1 MRVALIHDWLNG
13 MRGGEKVLEAL
24 CDLFPDAVIFTLFYE
39 AKKVS
44 KKISRHEVRASYLD
58 KIPGMKKSY
67 RNLLLLYPSAMQSL
81 KLDGFDLCISV
92 SHSVAKGIYPG
103 PNSLHICICLTPM
116 RYIWDRFDDYFGK
129 EDSGQI
135 KRHVARMLCMNLR
148 RWDAQASSRVDLF
161 VAISEF
167 VKRRIWKF
175 YHRPS
180 RVIYPYADT
189 DFYTLDKDRANQLNV
204 FAPRET
210 GYFLAVSALV
220 PYKRIQDI
228 VEAFNNRN
236 ERVVIV
242 GDGPE
247 KKRLMG
253 MATPNIKFTGWVSD
267 EQLLGL
273 YHNSKA
279 LIFPGVED
287 FGIVPVEAQACG
299 IPVIAL
305 AEGGALETVT
315 GPILGLDT
323 IEDKRATGLF
333 FRKQGPEH
341 IIEAIGAFDR
351 MHFDSNI
358 IRKNALRFA
367 RPVFQENMLELVKET
382 YLQFKNGGKLE
393 IEKRM
398 TQSPEP
404 AFWTQM
410 VG

>member
-1 MRVALIHDWLNG
+1 VALIHDWHNG

-39 AKKVS
+39 ANKVS
-44 KKISRHEVRASYLD
+44 KKISQHEVRSSYLD

-92 SHSVAKGIYPG
+92 SHSVAKGIHPG
-103 PNSLHICICLTPM
+103 PDSLHICICLTPM

-180 RVIYPYADT
+180 TVIYPFADT
-189 DFYTLDKDRANQLNV
+189 DFFTLDKGKGNQLNV
-204 FAPRET
+204 FSPCES

-228 VEAFNNRN
+228 VEAFKNRN

-247 KKRLMG
+247 KKRLMA
-253 MATPNIKFTGWVSD
+253 MATPNIEFAGWVSD
-267 EQLLGL
+267 QQLLGL
-273 YHNSKA
+273 YRNSKA

-315 GPILGLDT
+315 GPILGLDP
-323 IEDKRATGLF
+323 IEGKEATGLF

-351 MHFDSNI
+351 MHFEGSI

-367 RPVFQENMLELVKET
+367 RPVFQENMLELVNET
-382 YLQFKNGGKLE
+382 YLQFKKGGKQELE
-393 IEKRM
+393 QRM
-398 TQSPEP
+398 TDCPEP
-404 AFWTQM
+404 AFWNQM